1 MTSLFHYAYHL
12 GSLIIWK
19 LRVYSERGH
28 PVEPLPPQLLPT
40 VPHVTFSIFN
50 MAIPNI
56 IAWAAVIGVFFLA
69 AWARLPKI
77 F

>member
-1 MTSLFHYAYHL
+1 M
-12 GSLIIWK
+12 
-19 LRVYSERGH
+19 
-28 PVEPLPPQLLPT
+28 EPLPPQLLPT

-56 IAWAAVIGVFFLA
+56 IAVATVVCVFFLA
-69 AWARLPKI
+69 AWARLPRI